1 MTRADGLLR
10 RTRGRGLRSLRA
22 LRHPRRDEAGA
33 AALII
38 SMLVPTVFLGCA
50 AIGVDT
56 AQWYLEQ
63 QRVQKA
69 ADAAALAGVPFLPQ
83 NFDGARERALEVAA
97 RNGYDDDSP
106 DVEVVVEQGE
116 LASILNVTISS
127 DVRNSF
133 GAAIGVRSTTI
144 RAFASADYQ
153 GPAPMGSPCNT
164 FGNEPSA
171 GGGTSSP
178 SPKGTARG
186 SNPFANCSSN
196 PQFWAMVEGPEVDK
210 VQGDRYQTRPC
221 SSSST
226 NRFRC
231 ADGKNS
237 EYDPNGY
244 FFTVK
249 VADAAVGTPITIQ
262 LYDPAYVYTGQ
273 TCEKLPTRDLSNNM
287 NPYVGNDAAARYGRG
302 DNTSSTGASYCTGDA
317 NLASDNNLMTTSFA
331 LREQSDT
338 QNPRKAPI
346 AKDTTGQDCVKQ
358 YTGVTSAPS
367 ATSLRE
373 KVLDRWGR
381 EESNSS
387 YNPQLAQVFHNWT
400 PLCTFTPAREGDY
413 YLQVQTG
420 VKAAGSS
427 GDNNGKN
434 KIIYSGNPVVG
445 SGVTD
450 TTSGTGGNG
459 FGIRAVTQTGLERS
473 VAVSGYDRMPIY
485 ANADS
490 ASSTFNLIRV
500 LPGAAG
506 QYVSFSFFDA
516 ADASEASGGT
526 VKVTRPTDATGSIL
540 TTPFPGG
547 CRSIGGYAGSSEVT
561 LANCSAPVNNDKNN
575 GALQTITIPIPTDYD
590 CDYTSMGGCW
600 YQVTVSFPGAK
611 VHDTTTWDASVV
623 GDPVR
628 LIE

>member
-1 MTRADGLLR
+1 
-10 RTRGRGLRSLRA
+10 
-22 LRHPRRDEAGA
+22 
-33 AALII
+33 
-38 SMLVPTVFLGCA
+38 MLVPTVFLGCA

-83 NFDGARERALEVAA
+83 NFDGAKERALEVAA

-171 GGGTSSP
+171 GYRDPLGAP
-178 SPKGTARG
+178 LGTARG

-226 NRFRC
+226 NTFRC
-231 ADGKNS
+231 AGGKNS

-249 VADAAVGTPITIQ
+249 VAEAAMGTPVTIQ
-262 LYDPAYVYTGQ
+262 LYDPAYVNSGQ
-273 TCEKLPTRDLSNNM
+273 TCEKLPTKDLSNNM
-287 NPYVGNDAAARYGRG
+287 NPFVGNDAVKRYGKG

-317 NLASDNNLMTTSFA
+317 NLASGTNLMTTSFA
-331 LREQSDT
+331 LREQTDT

-346 AKDTTGQDCVKQ
+346 AKDTTGKDCIKQ

-367 ATSLRE
+367 ASALN
-373 KVLDRWGR
+373 KD
-381 EESNSS
+381 SSS

-400 PLCTFTPAREGDY
+400 ALCTFKPERAGDY

-420 VKAAGSS
+420 VKAAGSTS
-427 GDNNGKN
+427 DNNGKN
-434 KIIYSGNPVVG
+434 KIIYSGNAKVG

-516 ADASEASGGT
+516 ADATDANYGGT

-547 CRSIGGYAGSSEVT
+547 CRSIGGYAGKSEVT
-561 LANCSAPVNNDKNN
+561 LANCSTPVNNGTNN
-575 GALQTITIPIPTDYD
+575 GTLQTITIPIPTDYN